1 MSALPREKKFR
12 LSTGMKYLLISIPFV
27 IFTFMFAYVPLFGW
41 IIAFSDYRIGMR
53 ITDIDIIGFFHFGKF
68 IDQASEVLRV
78 LRNTLAMSGLN
89 ILFSP
94 LAIVL
99 AIMLNEVRSSKFKRF
114 VQSTTIL
121 PHFISWI
128 VVFGIAFSFFS
139 MNGLL
144 NTLLGQLGL
153 QQSQAGLL
161 GDRNA
166 VWFFQLGLNTWKN
179 VGFSS
184 IIYLAAIAGIDS
196 EQYEAAKIDGASK
209 LQCIRYITVPGVMP
223 TFFVLLILSIS
234 NILNTGFD
242 QYFVFFNPLVA
253 YRIEVLDYFVYKMA
267 IIVGDMPF
275 SVAIGMSRSLISIV
289 LLFGANYLSKIVRG
303 ESIF

>member
-1 MSALPREKKFR
+1 MSALTGAKPFR
-12 LSTGMKYLLISIPFV
+12 LSPGMKYFLISVPFIV
-27 IFTFMFAYVPLFGW
+27 FTFMFAYVPLFGW
-41 IIAFSDYRIGMR
+41 IIAFSNYRIGMR
-53 ITDIDIIGFFHFGKF
+53 ITDIEFVGLFHFEKF
-68 IDQASEVLRV
+68 IAQRNEIIRV

-94 LAIVL
+94 LAVVL
-99 AIMLNEVRSSKFKRF
+99 AIMLNEVRNTKFKKF

-139 MNGLL
+139 MNGLI
-144 NTLLGQLGL
+144 NTLFGELGL
-153 QQSQAGLL
+153 TRSQAGLL
-161 GDRNA
+161 GDRDN

-179 VGFSS
+179 IGFAS

-196 EQYEAAKIDGASK
+196 QLYEAAKIDGANK
-209 LQCIRYITVPGVMP
+209 LQCIRHVTVPGVIP
-223 TFFVLLILSIS
+223 TFFVLLILAIS

-253 YRIEVLDYFVYKMA
+253 YRIEVLDYFVYKIA
-267 IIVGDMPF
+267 ILVGDMPF
-275 SVAIGMSRSLISIV
+275 SIAVGMSRSIISIV
-289 LLFGANYLSKIVRG
+289 LLFGANYLSKFVRG